1 MKEKDMQQQTQEN
14 RLAYQGDM
22 GDGSSVYHMILAGRP
37 VFEVRVDKAEKDIPL
52 YIRAMGSTMAALEW
66 QKTSCRAFTVE
77 DGSRISA
84 DSMKEAVYGNLA
96 FLLADLLVG
105 PAQK

>member
-1 MKEKDMQQQTQEN
+1 MSEN
-14 RLAYQGDM
+14 KLSYQGDM

-52 YIRAMGSTMAALEW
+52 YIRTAGMPDEW
-66 QKTSCRAFTVE
+66 KKTTLRAFTVE

-84 DSMKEAVYGNLA
+84 DSMKESVYGNLP

-105 PAQK
+105 PVQK

>member
-1 MKEKDMQQQTQEN
+1 MEHK
-14 RLAYQGDM
+14 LSYQGDM

-37 VFEVRVDKAEKDIPL
+37 VFEVRVDKAEKDIPI
-52 YIRAMGSTMAALEW
+52 YIRPVGGLPNFTW
-66 QKTSCRAFTVE
+66 TKTNCRAFTVE

-84 DSMKEAVYGNLA
+84 DSMKEAIYGNLP

-105 PAQK
+105 PVQK

>member
-1 MKEKDMQQQTQEN
+1 MNEQADN

-52 YIRAMGSTMAALEW
+52 YIRQVASPLDW
-66 QKTSCRAFTVE
+66 VKTSCRAFLVD

-84 DSMKEAVYGNLA
+84 DSMKEAVYGNLP

-105 PAQK
+105 PVQK